1 MVNFSETVEE
11 DLGDTYYDEKILK
24 VMKNREYI
32 TTQELETLF
41 GIPPTAVL
49 SKIHVLYEKEPG
61 KWYLLPNIAHIYG
74 KLPLEQQQTQPKRT
88 QQQTQGQ
95 KPQQTQQYKKEFKQ
109 YGQYQYRKY
118 NYNFQNAYD
127 YWKNKK
133 EGEQKT
139 QA

>member
-1 MVNFSETVEE
+1 MADFLETMDEYIV
-11 DLGDTYYDEKILK
+11 DDYYDEKILK

-41 GIPPTAVL
+41 GMPPTAVL

-61 KWYLLPNIAHIYG
+61 KWYLIPPLAHIYG

-95 KPQQTQQYKKEFKQ
+95 QQQTQQPKQ
-109 YGQYQYRKY
+109 YGYGQYQYRKY
-118 NYNFQNAYD
+118 NYNFQSAYD

-133 EGEQKT
+133 EWEQK